1 MRTTPLRRSKLT
13 SKPSLKRKPMKVA
26 RKAPTVIKS
35 LRTKTWELCKAITRA
50 RYGNT
55 CYTCDKG
62 PLVASGWQ
70 TGHFIPRSRG
80 GMSLKYDLKNLRPQ
94 CYGCNIDLGGNG
106 SEFYRRLVQNEGQE
120 YVDELF
126 SRKNFEVKETKD
138 FYFDLIAEYKKIL
151 EEYGRDL

>member
-1 MRTTPLRRSKLT
+1 MKRTTLS
-13 SKPSLKRKPMKVA
+13 RKPLQAKKRPLGGVKK
-26 RKAPTVIKS
+26 RKAPSVLRS
-35 LRTKTWELCKAITRA
+35 LRNKLWELCKAITRK

-55 CYTCDKG
+55 CYTCDKWPLAG
-62 PLVASGWQ
+62 PGWQ

-80 GMSLKYDLKNLRPQ
+80 GLSLKYDLKNLRPQ

-126 SRKNFEVKETKD
+126 SRKNFLLKETKD
-138 FYFDLIAEYKKIL
+138 FYYDKIAEYKNIL
-151 EEYGRDL
+151 ALLEKE